1 MTREVVR
8 AAGIVITLGYGDACP
23 VISGRRYVD
32 WDLPHHKGLGI
43 DSARA
48 VRETPARRV
57 AR

>member
-1 MTREVVR
+1 M
-8 AAGIVITLGYGDACP
+8 ITLGYGDACP

-32 WDLPHHKGLGI
+32 WDLPHLKGLGI

-48 VRETPARRV
+48 VRETLARRV